1 MDPRRRGAE
10 GGPASERVASSASLP
25 EGIHWVSA
33 GPEALGLAGMWSSK
47 RHMVAVSRT
56 HTASPGPRCGATTHR
71 AVRPCGVIALASVLF
86 CLLDLV
92 PETAAFLTVAPNGAC
107 RARRLPSCS
116 AALMLQSACTRVLVS
131 VGRAHKAP
139 VASGYCRLRNAASAR
154 ISCPPAAS
162 LRVERR
168 FSSTPVPSRA
178 VRRMTTGSEGQ
189 EERDGRQDGS
199 RVEQAGEPCAAKE
212 GGSPSCPDQAENRPF
227 FSPSTLGSKD
237 FPLDYFGEST
247 RGDLLPVEEMM
258 GTDNFLDAEEL
269 NKVCEDFGLDKWG
282 TPKNWGLPANPQR
295 AVFCSRTVN
304 MRSIRCIGY
313 DMDYTLIHYKVTEWE
328 GRAYM
333 YAKEN
338 LKKVG
343 FPIEDLIFDAELVCR
358 GLIIDKKLGNIVK
371 VDRFGLVK
379 RAMHGTRRLSI
390 RETHDVYGR
399 QIVDLREGR
408 WLFLN
413 TLFSVS
419 EGCLYAQLVE
429 KLDSGH
435 LVITDSS
442 GAELSR
448 LSYEQL
454 FNAVSKALFKAHV
467 EGRLKADVMTDPA
480 RYVELDAELP
490 LTLLDQREAGKKLAL
505 ITNSDWE
512 YTKVMM
518 SWTTDRFLPEG
529 MTWRDLFD
537 VIIVSSRKPAF
548 FSQTMP
554 LYEIVT
560 EDGMMRE
567 KFRMK
572 EGRVYSGGNAGMV
585 EKLFDCDSDDIMYVG
600 DHIFTDVNIAKAY
613 MRWRTALIVREVEE
627 EVIAMDRG
635 RATSQALSAL
645 VKRKEQCAN
654 ILNHL
659 RTELHRYRSTKQ
671 SSLFNKE
678 SEAGLYDTMA
688 RLLSTMVDYDN
699 QIAPMLYQEGSHFN
713 PHWGYLSRAGFNDKS
728 HFMRQIEK
736 YADVYTSRVSNFL
749 RYTPYMY
756 FRSYTH
762 VLAHNRKLDQYRKEV
777 PQTLHKSI
785 DLSNMYPEDRSG
797 REGAGSEEA
806 AAVLLTYSGAVTDVS
821 AGVRPLEKQSES
833 VSGESEEDD
842 EVKAL
847 PASHMRAPI
856 RTLAGC

>member
-1 MDPRRRGAE
+1 VGW
-10 GGPASERVASSASLP
+10 VALT
-25 EGIHWVSA
+25 V
-33 GPEALGLAGMWSSK
+33 LVFGLE
-47 RHMVAVSRT
+47 
-56 HTASPGPRCGATTHR
+56 
-71 AVRPCGVIALASVLF
+71 
-86 CLLDLV
+86 LV
-92 PETAAFLTVAPNGAC
+92 GTAAFQSPPPLTLRSKSQLNKTHRTRTPAHLAGCPRIGNC
-107 RARRLPSCS
+107 RFLRQSHVPL
-116 AALMLQSACTRVLVS
+116 LQMI
-131 VGRAHKAP
+131 
-139 VASGYCRLRNAASAR
+139 SGGTEGEGGTAEA
-154 ISCPPAAS
+154 
-162 LRVERR
+162 
-168 FSSTPVPSRA
+168 TD
-178 VRRMTTGSEGQ
+178 GSEPTQ
-189 EERDGRQDGS
+189 
-199 RVEQAGEPCAAKE
+199 V
-212 GGSPSCPDQAENRPF
+212 PF
-227 FSPSTLGSKD
+227 FSPDSPD
-237 FPLDYFGEST
+237 YPLDYFGEST
-247 RGDLLPVEEMM
+247 RGDLLPVPEMM
-258 GTDNFLDAEEL
+258 GRGSFMEGEEL
-269 NKVCEDFGLDKWG
+269 QDVCDKLGLDKWG
-282 TPKNWGLPANPQR
+282 TPKTWGLPAQPQR
-295 AVFCSRTVN
+295 SVFCSRTVN

-338 LKKVG
+338 LEQVG
-343 FPIEDLIFDAELVCR
+343 FPVDELIFDPELVCR
-358 GLIIDKKLGNIVK
+358 GLIIDKKLGNMVK

-379 RAMHGTRRLSI
+379 RAMHGNRRLSI
-390 RETHDVYGR
+390 SETHAVYGR
-399 QIVDLREGR
+399 QLVDLRESR
-408 WLFLN
+408 WVFLN

-419 EGCLYAQLVE
+419 EGCLYAQLVA
-429 KLDSGH
+429 KLDRG
-435 LVITDSS
+435 
-442 GAELSR
+442 ELTVMDGKGGTLGP

-467 EGRLKADVMTDPA
+467 EGRLKADVMKDPE
-480 RYVELDAELP
+480 RYVEFDNELP

-505 ITNSDWE
+505 ITNSDWQ

-518 SWTTDRFLPEG
+518 QQVFDRFLPNG
-529 MTWRDLFD
+529 MSWRDLFD

-585 EKLFDCDSDDIMYVG
+585 EKLFNCDSDDVMYVG

-635 RATSQALSAL
+635 RQTTQELSDL
-645 VKRKEQCAN
+645 VKSKEQCAN

-659 RTELHRYRSTKQ
+659 RTELHRFRSTNQ
-671 SSLFNKE
+671 STLFNAE
-678 SEAGLYDTMA
+678 SEKELRQTMA

-713 PHWGYLSRAGFNDKS
+713 PYWGYLSRAGFNDKS

-762 VLAHNRKLDQYRKEV
+762 ILAHNRNLDKYRAEV
-777 PQTLHKSI
+777 PKSVLENI
-785 DLSNMYPEDRSG
+785 DRYP
-797 REGAGSEEA
+797 
-806 AAVLLTYSGAVTDVS
+806 
-821 AGVRPLEKQSES
+821 
-833 VSGESEEDD
+833 SEEDAGPDASAVLKTYQGTPAVKPSVSYSETD
-842 EVKAL
+842 EDEQSDDGHAIGGNNAEPNLSLVSATEFGHVTHESGI
-847 PASHMRAPI
+847 ASLDDMTNTRPLSQPEVDDFEEFE
-856 RTLAGC
+856 T